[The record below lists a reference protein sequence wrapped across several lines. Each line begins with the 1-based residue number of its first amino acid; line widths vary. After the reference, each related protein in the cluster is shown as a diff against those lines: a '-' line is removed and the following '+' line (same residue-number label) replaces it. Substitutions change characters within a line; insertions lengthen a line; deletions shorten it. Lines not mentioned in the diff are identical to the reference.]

1 MKELHS
7 EAECDITNSADITF
21 RKTQVLRKNII
32 KYTPHLNDILQL
44 HQFLIYIQQ
53 ILYIKTYTESIN
65 NM

>member
-44 HQFLIYIQQ
+44 HQFLIYI
-53 ILYIKTYTESIN
+53 
-65 NM
+65 

>member
-7 EAECDITNSADITF
+7 EAECDRINLTDTTI

-44 HQFLIYIQQ
+44 HQFLIYI
-53 ILYIKTYTESIN
+53 
-65 NM
+65 